1 MEGVIVKR
9 HLAEGKLHGT
19 THESICRDTYK
30 RKAAEGTKKPKHNL
44 KH

>member
-1 MEGVIVKR
+1 MEGVIVKC

-30 RKAAEGTKKPKHNL
+30 RKIKVNSSRRNKEA
-44 KH
+44 